1 MGSLGANLPGLVSL
15 ALILGGAAMALAVAS
30 RWVRGGGRARDR
42 EVVRLTPQHQL
53 HVVEVAGQRLI
64 VGTGPGG
71 APRLV
76 YALAAQGERPHAV
89 SRGPSHGL
97 LGEER
102 SGDG

>member
-15 ALILGGAAMALAVAS
+15 ALILGGAALALAVIS
-30 RWVRGGGRARDR
+30 RFVRVGARARDC

-71 APRLV
+71 PPRLV
-76 YALAAQGERPHAV
+76 YGPLGGEPR
-89 SRGPSHGL
+89 R
-97 LGEER
+97 
-102 SGDG
+102 DG